1 MTDQE
6 FLKEKENMKEEWK
19 QIILEGELQNYDVS
33 NTGKYRNHETQIEYK
48 LSKVNGMKN
57 TYEFAILKLN
67 SGKTHKTGIHRL
79 MGIMF
84 IPIPLKYLTNKIS
97 LDKLTIDHIDN
108 VKYHNIITNLQWLT
122 GEENTLKAMEDPIN
136 VRSMSLTNKE
146 VKKICE
152 DLMQGETI
160 YDIATKYNFSETTI
174 YKIRY
179 HMAYTHI
186 TEKYNFPTVRISN
199 SDVETV
205 CKLIMDKKT
214 FNEIHDITGI
224 SLATI
229 AHISNGDSWKYI
241 TCKYEFPNRKIMTP
255 EKRELILQICE
266 MLSNGKSPSMVSKEL
281 DISKSFVQHIALREN
296 YTELSKGFVF
306 NYDKFK
312 VSDETVHNI
321 CKDLVSGSYFM
332 KDIATRNN
340 VSITFVKDI
349 KYRRSRTDI
358 SDNYK
363 W

>member
-1 MTDQE
+1 
-6 FLKEKENMKEEWK
+6 
-19 QIILEGELQNYDVS
+19 
-33 NTGKYRNHETQIEYK
+33 
-48 LSKVNGMKN
+48 
-57 TYEFAILKLN
+57 
-67 SGKTHKTGIHRL
+67 
-79 MGIMF
+79 
-84 IPIPLKYLTNKIS
+84 
-97 LDKLTIDHIDN
+97 
-108 VKYHNIITNLQWLT
+108 
-122 GEENTLKAMEDPIN
+122 
-136 VRSMSLTNKE
+136 
-146 VKKICE
+146 
-152 DLMQGETI
+152 
-160 YDIATKYNFSETTI
+160 
-174 YKIRY
+174 
-179 HMAYTHI
+179 
-186 TEKYNFPTVRISN
+186 
-199 SDVETV
+199 
-205 CKLIMDKKT
+205 
-214 FNEIHDITGI
+214 
-224 SLATI
+224 
-229 AHISNGDSWKYI
+229 
-241 TCKYEFPNRKIMTP
+241 MTP